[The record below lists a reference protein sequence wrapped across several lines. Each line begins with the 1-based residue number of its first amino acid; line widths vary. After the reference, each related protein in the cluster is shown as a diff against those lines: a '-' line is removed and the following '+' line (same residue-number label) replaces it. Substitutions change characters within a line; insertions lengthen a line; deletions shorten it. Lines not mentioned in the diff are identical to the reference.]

1 MNRTIIFNLKE
12 VNALGVIN
20 EEEFMA
26 KVKEVSNQSLII
38 SI

>member
-12 VNALGVIN
+12 VNALEVIN

-26 KVKEVSNQSLII
+26 KLRRFQTHN
-38 SI
+38 